1 MTVFFRPLSR
11 QSIKRFVSATNEAL
25 RAAITG
31 QSSKSE
37 AVQMDGHF
45 AELVQLFFSPVCC
58 CRSMTDTRLEQA
70 MAEPGSEVG
79 LAVIGF

>member
-1 MTVFFRPLSR
+1 
-11 QSIKRFVSATNEAL
+11 
-25 RAAITG
+25 
-31 QSSKSE
+31 
-37 AVQMDGHF
+37 MDGHF